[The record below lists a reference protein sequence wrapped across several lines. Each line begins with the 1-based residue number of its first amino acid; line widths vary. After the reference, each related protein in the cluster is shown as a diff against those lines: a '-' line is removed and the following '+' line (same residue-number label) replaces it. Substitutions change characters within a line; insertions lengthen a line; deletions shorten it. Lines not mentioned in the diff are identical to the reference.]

1 MTFVTIADYEQFIYG
16 LSDTFPSILAS
27 TLRVVRSG
35 PAAGQVI
42 GRLTFAH
49 DIRLEIAELVDLD
62 AGRLEILHYGY
73 VAWQGEENPMNSVQ
87 VLVDELHVLD
97 AQLAGYEHR
106 YGILSQTFIAW
117 FQSSRLRA
125 RKSRLRSG
133 LCPGERRRINGRGCV
148 AKKSIVA

>member
-73 VAWQGEENPMNSVQ
+73 VAWQGDERLYWYDSQAHPNNPDLALNHPHHKHIPPDIKHNRIPAPNLSF
-87 VLVDELHVLD
+87 DEPNLPFLIREV
-97 AQLAGYEHR
+97 AGLA
-106 YGILSQTFIAW
+106 AD
-117 FQSSRLRA
+117 
-125 RKSRLRSG
+125 
-133 LCPGERRRINGRGCV
+133 
-148 AKKSIVA
+148 